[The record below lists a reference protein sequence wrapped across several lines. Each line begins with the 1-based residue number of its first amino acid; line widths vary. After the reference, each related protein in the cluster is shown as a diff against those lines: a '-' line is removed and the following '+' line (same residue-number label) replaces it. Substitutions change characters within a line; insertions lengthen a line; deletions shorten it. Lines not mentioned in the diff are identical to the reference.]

1 MEESIDNIFEIRDSD
16 INIKDIE
23 KQIKENIIERKKMG
37 AYSKDV
43 ENIVKQPL
51 LPPVDVSCRDDHM
64 SSCRDDHMSD
74 INYINSNWNVHDIEY
89 KISSHRPIIGRLLV
103 WGRKLIN
110 GEVKRY
116 VGLMIGRQSEF
127 NKRTVSILSG
137 FNNKIDDVN
146 NKIDDVINKID
157 DVINKIDDVNNKINN
172 KIDDVNNKINNK
184 IDDVNNKIDKT
195 DSKNS
200 ISSVDKIYGD
210 MNYFVFNELFGGSNE
225 EIKVNTEQFLDFF
238 SGCKNVLDI
247 GSGRGIFLELLKEKG
262 IKGYGI
268 DTNDDLISYCKRK
281 DLNVQKDDVITH
293 LKKLNN
299 KSLDGI
305 FISHIIEHLK
315 HEDIIYML
323 KLCYEK
329 MQYSSYIVIATPNI
343 LNMTVSSNTF
353 YTDPTHITHVHPEF
367 IKFLLRIYRFRDIQ
381 ERFYQPTSKDQIL
394 KKIDN
399 IESLGDEEKKIYDIM
414 NYNIDILNNVL
425 FGYRDYAIIAK
436 K

>member
-137 FNNKIDDVN
+137 F
-146 NKIDDVINKID
+146 
-157 DVINKIDDVNNKINN
+157 
-172 KIDDVNNKINNK
+172 NNK

>member
-1 MEESIDNIFEIRDSD
+1 MEENIDNIFEIRDGD

-23 KQIKENIIERKKMG
+23 RQIKENIIEHRKIG
-37 AYSKDV
+37 VYSKDI
-43 ENIVKQPL
+43 EDIIKQPL
-51 LPPVDVSCRDDHM
+51 LPPVNVSCRDDNT
-64 SSCRDDHMSD
+64 SD
-74 INYINSNWNVHDIEY
+74 MNYINSSWNVQNVEY

-103 WGRKLIN
+103 WSRKLIN

-116 VGLMIGRQSEF
+116 VDLMIGRQSEF
-127 NKRTVSILSG
+127 NKRTVSILNN

-146 NKIDDVINKID
+146 NKIDDV
-157 DVINKIDDVNNKINN
+157 NN
-172 KIDDVNNKINNK
+172 KIDDVNNKIN
-184 IDDVNNKIDKT
+184 DVNNKINDVNNKINET
-195 DSKNS
+195 DNKNS
-200 ISSVDKIYGD
+200 ISSTDKIYDD
-210 MNYFVFNELFGGSNE
+210 MNYFVFNELFGGSND
-225 EIKVNTEQFLDFF
+225 EIKANTEQFLDFF

-281 DLNVQKDDVITH
+281 DLNVQKDDVVTH

-305 FISHIIEHLK
+305 FISHVIEHLK
-315 HEDIIYML
+315 YEDITYML

-329 MQYSSYIVIATPNI
+329 MQYGSYMIIATPNI
-343 LNMTVSSNTF
+343 LSMTVSSNTF

-381 ERFYQPTSKDQIL
+381 EIFYQPTSKDQML
-394 KKIDN
+394 KKIDDIDNLDDEQKN
-399 IESLGDEEKKIYDIM
+399 IYEIM
-414 NYNIDILNNVL
+414 NSNIDILNNII
-425 FGYRDYAIIAK
+425 FGYRDYAIIVK